1 MSLSAEEKRRFLKA
15 LEEDQEF
22 RYAVAGLLG
31 LGEVLNELRRLREDF
46 NKYVEKSERR
56 WRQNERRWKENEKRW
71 KEWFDTWKKFLED
84 YEKRWQENERRWEEE
99 RKRWEAWYEAWK
111 EFLEDYKRRWED
123 ANRRFSRIE
132 ETLGAVAESQYTR
145 YVWEDLKEEIKARGE
160 LVIRRVRNAKV
171 DNVDVDL
178 LVETDRRVYVVE
190 VKIRP
195 RVEDVGAL
203 LAKAEVV
210 RGALSKEVV
219 PVLTGTW
226 IGDDVEKYARG
237 KGVLIYS
244 Y

>member
-1 MSLSAEEKRRFLKA
+1 MSLTAEEERRFLKA
-15 LEEDQEF
+15 LEEDAEF

-46 NKYVEKSERR
+46 NKYVEKSEKR
-56 WRQNERRWKENEKRW
+56 WRQNEKRWKENEKKW
-71 KEWFDTWKKFLED
+71 KEWYK
-84 YEKRWQENERRWEEE
+84 
-99 RKRWEAWYEAWK
+99 AWK
-111 EFLEDYKRRWED
+111 EFLEDYKKRWED

-145 YVWEDLKEEIKARGE
+145 YVWEDLREEIKARGE
-160 LVIRRVRNAKV
+160 LVIRRVRSAKV
-171 DNVDVDL
+171 ENIDVDL

-190 VKIRP
+190 VRP